1 MSFSEAHSFQIEE
14 IDLGSSNIE
23 LIRHVHRP
31 VAYALVL
38 KVCW

>member
-1 MSFSEAHSFQIEE
+1 MSFKEAHSFQIEE
-14 IDLGSSNIE
+14 IDLGSNIE